1 MVRKR
6 TFAGLLLMA
15 LLPSPAFAQSSLDG
29 TWKIDLGTL
38 PLSKSTLVWKLA
50 DGVYQCK
57 SCVPSVEVKANGQD
71 QPTPGQP
78 YDTISVRAIDARTV
92 EEIEKKGGQVVS
104 DETFRVSRD
113 GNTATDEFMNWRVS
127 MIRVAKGP
135 AGSHALSGS
144 WRPVRRE
151 SISDKEL
158 IVTYRVVGETLT
170 MSRPTGES
178 YSAKLDGTFAAY
190 QGNPG
195 ITGVSVKRIAANSI
209 EQTDEFNGKPIN
221 VIRMT
226 LAPDGRS
233 MTIVVKDAEA
243 RTTAQF
249 AALKQ

>member
-1 MVRKR
+1 
-6 TFAGLLLMA
+6 
-15 LLPSPAFAQSSLDG
+15 
-29 TWKIDLGTL
+29 
-38 PLSKSTLVWKLA
+38 
-50 DGVYQCK
+50 
-57 SCVPSVEVKANGQD
+57 
-71 QPTPGQP
+71 
-78 YDTISVRAIDARTV
+78 
-92 EEIEKKGGQVVS
+92 
-104 DETFRVSRD
+104 
-113 GNTATDEFMNWRVS
+113 
-127 MIRVAKGP
+127 
-135 AGSHALSGS
+135 
-144 WRPVRRE
+144 
-151 SISDKEL
+151 
-158 IVTYRVVGETLT
+158 